1 VELEDIQERQD
12 VQKAEPPKAIDDGV
26 IDLQFLFLTWLK
38 WIWVPLIL
46 AGFGLYSGY
55 RDLQAFSPESV
66 AYIVVLPSGE
76 GTSQPSGV
84 SGLAAQFGFQISAQS
99 QSVSQIQRLRM
110 LLGSVT
116 LAKHLQEQRGIL
128 QIIFPGGWDPA
139 TQSWPRPTGAE
150 FESLEKRRAF
160 LRQNAWAPPN
170 LESLS
175 GYIQGTLKFE
185 PIDGGPFQRVSVTHG
200 DPEFALWILELAYFS
215 ADNLLREQDT
225 LESARKIGSIQAKL
239 DTETNVQ
246 FQEALRS
253 LLTNELG
260 LEITLNDLLPYAARI
275 VEPARV
281 SNRRTEPNLQRTFGV
296 PVAAFA
302 SVGFLLTTLI
312 AVFRREKRRR

>member
-1 VELEDIQERQD
+1 
-12 VQKAEPPKAIDDGV
+12 
-26 IDLQFLFLTWLK
+26 
-38 WIWVPLIL
+38 
-46 AGFGLYSGY
+46 
-55 RDLQAFSPESV
+55 
-66 AYIVVLPSGE
+66 
-76 GTSQPSGV
+76 
-84 SGLAAQFGFQISAQS
+84 
-99 QSVSQIQRLRM
+99 M

>member
-1 VELEDIQERQD
+1 LEDVQEKPD
-12 VQKAEPPKAIDDGV
+12 VQEVGPPKAIDDGV

-46 AGFGLYSGY
+46 AGFGLYIGY
-55 RDLQAFSPESV
+55 KDLQTFLPESV
-66 AYIVVLPSGE
+66 ASIMVLPSGE
-76 GTSQPSGV
+76 GITQSNSV
-84 SGLAAQFGFQISAQS
+84 SGLAAQFGFQIGAQPE
-99 QSVSQIQRLRM
+99 SVSQIQRLRM
-110 LLGSVT
+110 LLGSIT
-116 LAKHLQEQRGIL
+116 LAKRLQEKHGIL
-128 QIIFPGGWDPA
+128 QIVFPGGWNPA

-170 LESLS
+170 LESLA

-185 PIDGGPFQRVSVTHG
+185 AIDGGPFRRVSVTNS

-253 LLTNELG
+253 LLTTELG
-260 LEITLNDLLPYAARI
+260 REITLNNALPYAALI

-302 SVGFLLTTLI
+302 AVGFLLTTLI